1 MSNSILD
8 MIMGQLGGDALSKL
22 GQHAGTDDAQAK
34 QGLSAAIPLLL
45 GAMER
50 NARSTGGAEALQSA
64 LQRDHDGSI
73 LENIGGYLGNPQQA
87 NGAGILQH
95 VLGDKRT
102 GVEETLGKMTNLGAG
117 PMGKLLEMAAPL
129 VMGALGRQQR
139 EDGVG
144 VNDLGQYLGGQRKAS
159 EAGAGILGM
168 ITNLLDADKDGS
180 VLDDLTG
187 LAGKLL
193 GR

>member
-1 MSNSILD
+1 MANSILD
-8 MIMGQLGGDALSKL
+8 MIMGPLEAEGLSKL
-22 GQHAGTDDAQAK
+22 GQHAGIDETQAK
-34 QGLSAAIPLLL
+34 QGFSAAIPLLL

-50 NARSTGGAEALQSA
+50 NARDTDGAEALQGA

-73 LENIGGYLGNPQQA
+73 LENIGDFLGNPEQG
-87 NGAGILQH
+87 NGAGILKH
-95 VLGDKRT
+95 VLGDKRS
-102 GVEETLGKMTNLGAG
+102 GVEETLAKMTNLSAG

-129 VMGALGRQQR
+129 VMGALGRQHR
-139 EDGVG
+139 EGGVG
-144 VNDLGQYLGGQRKAS
+144 VNDLGQYLGRQREAS
-159 EAGAGILGM
+159 ESEVGVLGL

-187 LAGKLL
+187 LAGKLF